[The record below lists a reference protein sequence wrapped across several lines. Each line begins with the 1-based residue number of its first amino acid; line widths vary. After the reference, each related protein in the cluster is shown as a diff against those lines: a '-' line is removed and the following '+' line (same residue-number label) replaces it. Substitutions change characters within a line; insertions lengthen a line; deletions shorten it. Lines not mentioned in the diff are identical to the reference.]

1 MVPTTSSLPAAPTPA
16 QARRGLVIGLFVS
29 ALARYR
35 LLAVLYASQFI
46 PLGFFYYAL
55 TAVLRRRGVPLE
67 QIGMLQLLALFWVVK
82 FTWAPVL
89 DRYGSRRLGHYRGWL
104 LILQVLMVVTVL
116 LLLPLDV
123 GDDLALVFV
132 LVGIIAF
139 LSATQD
145 VATDATAVKVLH
157 PSERGLGNGIQLASG
172 YFGFIVGGG
181 GILVIYDHLGWPAAV
196 GLLACASAMPVP
208 FLLSY
213 REPQPVVDG
222 TDGSQRRRSV
232 SLSALANFFHQP
244 GVARWLLIVLPLN
257 YMGIATAY
265 KLITP
270 MLVDIGWP
278 LGQIGA
284 VVAFGG
290 GAVAMASALSAGAV
304 LNAIGRR
311 TALLAFGVIAV
322 TAIATLTALIAGTAT
337 VPVVLGVVALVNI
350 AYASVG
356 TAIFT
361 LSMDWSRRETAG
373 TDYTVQTSFAVLC
386 SDVAGAAG
394 LSLAGYVGYTTVIA
408 VSVTLALGGMA
419 AAAWFLSEPPVLE
432 QTDAPVPVPLA

>member
-1 MVPTTSSLPAAPTPA
+1 MS
-16 QARRGLVIGLFVS
+16 R
-29 ALARYR
+29 LARYR

-82 FTWAPVL
+82 FAWAPLV

-104 LILQVLMVVTVL
+104 LILQGLTVVAVL

-123 GDDLALVFV
+123 GDDLPLIFV
-132 LVGIIAF
+132 LVGTIAF

-145 VATDATAVKVLH
+145 VATDATAVRVLQ
-157 PSERGLGNGIQLASG
+157 PSERGLGNGIQFAGG

-181 GILVIYDHLGWPAAV
+181 GILVIYDHLGWSAAV
-196 GLLACASAMPVP
+196 GVLALATAVPIP
-208 FLLSY
+208 FLLRY
-213 REPQPVVDG
+213 REAQRDIG
-222 TDGSQRRRSV
+222 ATGGIRRRQTV
-232 SLSALANFFHQP
+232 SLRALANFFHQP

-270 MLVDIGWP
+270 MLVDVGWP
-278 LGQIGA
+278 LDWIGA

-290 GAVAMASALSAGAV
+290 GVVAMASALSAGAV
-304 LNAIGRR
+304 LNAIRR
-311 TALLAFGVIAV
+311 RAALLTFGVIAV
-322 TAIATLTALIAGTAT
+322 AAIAMLAALIAGTAT
-337 VPVVLGVVALVNI
+337 VAVVLGAVALVNI
-350 AYASVG
+350 AYASMG
-356 TAIFT
+356 TTIFT
-361 LSMDWSRRETAG
+361 VSMDWSRRDTAG
-373 TDYTVQTSFAVLC
+373 TDYTIQTSLAVLC

-394 LSLAGYVGYTTVIA
+394 LSLAGSVGYPTVIA
-408 VSVTLALGGMA
+408 LSLTLALGGMA
-419 AAAWFLSEPPVLE
+419 AAAWFLSDPPAVR
-432 QTDAPVPVPLA
+432 QTDAPVPEPLA

>member
-1 MVPTTSSLPAAPTPA
+1 MS
-16 QARRGLVIGLFVS
+16 R
-29 ALARYR
+29 LARYR
-35 LLAVLYASQFI
+35 LLAVLYASQFF

-67 QIGMLQLLALFWVVK
+67 QIGMLQLLALFWVIK
-82 FTWAPVL
+82 FSWAPL
-89 DRYGSRRLGHYRGWL
+89 IDRYGSRRHGHYRAWL
-104 LILQVLMVVTVL
+104 LILQGLTVAAIL

-123 GDDLALVFV
+123 DSDLPLIFV
-132 LVGIIAF
+132 LVGTIAL

-145 VATDATAVKVLH
+145 VATDATAVRVLR
-157 PSERGLGNGIQLASG
+157 PSERGFGNGIQLASG

-196 GLLACASAMPVP
+196 GVLALATAVPIP
-208 FLLSY
+208 FLLRY
-213 REPQPVVDG
+213 REAQPDSDA
-222 TDGSQRRRSV
+222 TDGIQRRQSV
-232 SLSALANFFHQP
+232 SARALANFFRQP
-244 GVARWLLIVLPLN
+244 GVARWLVIVLPLN

-270 MLVDIGWP
+270 MLVDLGWP
-278 LGQIGA
+278 LDSIGA

-304 LNAIGRR
+304 LNAVGRR
-311 TALLAFGVIAV
+311 TALLVFGLIAV
-322 TAIATLTALIAGTAT
+322 AAIAMLGALAAGHAT
-337 VPVVLGVVALVNI
+337 VVVLGVVALVNV

-361 LSMDWSRRETAG
+361 LSMGWSRRDTAG
-373 TDYTVQTSFAVLC
+373 SDYTVQTSFAVLC

-394 LSLAGYVGYTTVIA
+394 VSLAGYVGYSTVLA
-408 VSVTLALGGMA
+408 LALTLALGGMA
-419 AAAWFLSEPPVLE
+419 AAAWFLSEPPAVR
-432 QTDAPVPVPLA
+432 QTAAPEAVPIA

>member
-1 MVPTTSSLPAAPTPA
+1 
-16 QARRGLVIGLFVS
+16 
-29 ALARYR
+29 
-35 LLAVLYASQFI
+35 
-46 PLGFFYYAL
+46 
-55 TAVLRRRGVPLE
+55 
-67 QIGMLQLLALFWVVK
+67 MLQLLALFWVVK
-82 FTWAPVL
+82 FTWAPLL
-89 DRYGSRRLGHYRGWL
+89 DRYGFRRLGHYRGWL
-104 LILQVLMVVTVL
+104 LILQGLMVMAVV

-123 GDDLALVFV
+123 GEDLPLIFGLVAT
-132 LVGIIAF
+132 IAF

-157 PSERGLGNGIQLASG
+157 ASERGLGNGIQLASG

-196 GLLACASAMPVP
+196 GVLAFATAVPIP
-208 FLLSY
+208 FLLRY
-213 REPQPVVDG
+213 REAQPDVGG
-222 TDGSQRRRSV
+222 TVQRRRTV

-270 MLVDIGWP
+270 MLVDAGWP
-278 LGQIGA
+278 LDRIGA

-311 TALLAFGVIAV
+311 TALLAFGAV
-322 TAIATLTALIAGTAT
+322 AAAAIAMLALISGRAPVA
-337 VPVVLGVVALVNI
+337 VVLGAVALVNV

-361 LSMDWSRRETAG
+361 MSMDWSRRDTAG

-386 SDVAGAAG
+386 SDVAGATG
-394 LSLAGYVGYTTVIA
+394 LSLAGYAGYTTVIA
-408 VSVTLALGGMA
+408 ASLTLALGGMA

-432 QTDAPVPVPLA
+432 PTDAPVPVPLA